1 MDHDRVQDVPRLGEG
16 WAPAEAKEQ
25 KCERKLKAG
34 LSGVS
39 VCGRGGPDGHGQKA
53 LGAYLK

>member
-34 LSGVS
+34 LSGVC
-39 VCGRGGPDGHGQKA
+39 VCGRGGLMGMAKS
-53 LGAYLK
+53 LWERI